1 MPPGVHGLR
10 ADLLD
15 PASLTDLPRD
25 LDAVVYAVSADRSDE
40 SAYRDAYIRSLE
52 NLGRALSG
60 TMRRL
65 IFLSS
70 TSVYG
75 TQDGSRVDENDPA
88 RPEGFRGR
96 LVLEGESVAR
106 SLAPQSSCLRLGGIY
121 GPGRTRLVA
130 RIARGELRLEG
141 GPQYT
146 NRIHR
151 DDAAAA
157 AAHILKLSKPDTLY
171 LGVDRAPADL
181 IEVAAFI
188 AGELGIAAPE
198 AAERPSGAP
207 RGKRCS
213 SDRLQ
218 ASGFRFR
225 YPSYREGYPAIVAEY
240 LAATRRA

>member
-40 SAYRDAYIRSLE
+40 SAYRDAYVRSLD

-75 TQDGSRVDENDPA
+75 TQDGSRVDEKDPA

-181 IEVAAFI
+181 IEVAGFI